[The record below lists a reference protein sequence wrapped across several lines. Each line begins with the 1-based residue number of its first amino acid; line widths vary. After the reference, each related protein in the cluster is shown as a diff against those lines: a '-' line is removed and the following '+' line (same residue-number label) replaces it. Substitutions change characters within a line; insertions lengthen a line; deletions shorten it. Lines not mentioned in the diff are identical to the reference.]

1 MTEFSNDALGRRIAT
16 LDVPVDTA
24 AVTRRVLAAA
34 RQKPRGASTRLRVLV
49 MVPLVLLLLSSAA
62 SYYAPVFAQA
72 LADAPIAGSISGL
85 MLRQFGLAGMPHRVS
100 VFGDKATSAGYTAEL
115 VGGYADAGR
124 TILFVRIDPPARVLP
139 TFGNIALS
147 DQFGRTYPMIGLT
160 SDVTTGENAI
170 LFVPI
175 DGLAARVGARLRLVF
190 GSMEEG
196 IPPSSRTITGH
207 WQLNATLAVDEGQDL
222 AIPDAIQLGQA
233 RLSFTRV
240 RALPVGLLVE
250 FTIAPVDIDL
260 LERRIPD
267 GLKGRPAFRVRLV
280 DANGHEGQHLGGG
293 TSGSGADRSRVT
305 LVGSWLLQA
314 ESPGS
319 YVLSVEWEGVGS
331 GTRSITVP

>member
-1 MTEFSNDALGRRIAT
+1 MTEFSNDALVRRIAT

-85 MLRQFGLAGMPHRVS
+85 MLRQFGLASVTHRVS
-100 VFGDKATSAGYTAEL
+100 MFGHTATSAGYTAEL
-115 VGGYADAGR
+115 VGGYADASR
-124 TILFVRIDPPARVLP
+124 TILFVRVDPPARVLP
-139 TFGNIALS
+139 SFGNVTLS
-147 DQFGRTYPMIGLT
+147 DQFGRTYFMVGMA
-160 SDVTTGENAI
+160 SDVATGENAMV
-170 LFVPI
+170 FKPI
-175 DGLAARVGARLRLVF
+175 DGLAARVGARLHVVF
-190 GSMEEG
+190 SSIEEG
-196 IPPSSRTITGH
+196 LPPTPSPIAGH
-207 WQLNATLAVDEGQDL
+207 WDLTATLAVDEGQDL
-222 AIPDAIQLGQA
+222 AVPDPLQLGDA

-240 RALPVGLLVE
+240 RALPVGVLIE
-250 FTIAPVDIDL
+250 FTIAPVDMDL
-260 LERRIPD
+260 FERRIPD
-267 GLKGRPAFRVRLV
+267 GLKGRPAFRFGLV
-280 DANGHEGQHLGGG
+280 DANGHEGQQLGGG

-305 LVGSWLLQA
+305 LVGSWLLRA